1 MHNFCFDIDKPSP
14 LVYISDVTKFQQRNQ
29 KMVKIVSPSFEVITP
44 LDGDYILK
52 HLERCA
58 RNCYKSEDKITS
70 DSAQKM
76 IKKLIDLGHE
86 AMIEHFSITVKMT
99 TDVGAYKDLTRHRH
113 ASFAIESTRFCN
125 YSKGKYGNE
134 LTFMKPSNIEEGSE
148 LYNIWLQAMTDAE
161 KHYLDMA
168 TRGATVDQLRMLL
181 PHSTKADVFMT
192 ANLREW
198 RHIFK
203 LRCAPATHPSI
214 QHIMKMILNEFR
226 AHIPVLFDDIPYGW
240 EEEKESSLNM
250 AAE

>member
-1 MHNFCFDIDKPSP
+1 
-14 LVYISDVTKFQQRNQ
+14 
-29 KMVKIVSPSFEVITP
+29 MVKIVSPSIEVITP

-86 AMIEHFSITVKMT
+86 AMIEHFSVTVKLT

-134 LTFMKPSNIEEGSE
+134 LTFMKPSNMEEGTPV
-148 LYNIWLQAMTDAE
+148 YNIWYQTMLDIE
-161 KHYLDMA
+161 KHYLNMA
-168 TRGATVDQLRMLL
+168 AEGAAVDQLRMLL

-203 LRCAPATHPSI
+203 LRCAPATHPSVRE
-214 QHIMKMILNEFR
+214 IMTMLLNEFR
-226 AHIPVLFDDIPYGW
+226 SQLPVLFDDIPYGQ
-240 EEEKESSLNM
+240 ENALDT

>member
-1 MHNFCFDIDKPSP
+1 
-14 LVYISDVTKFQQRNQ
+14 
-29 KMVKIVSPSFEVITP
+29 MVKIVSPNIEVITP

-58 RNCYKSEDKITS
+58 RNCYKSEDKITA

-86 AMIEHFSITVKMT
+86 AMIEHFSVTVKLT

-134 LTFMKPSNIEEGSE
+134 LTFMKPSNMEEGSDI
-148 LYNIWLQAMTDAE
+148 YNIWYQAMADIE
-161 KHYLDMA
+161 KHYLSMA
-168 TRGATVDQLRMLL
+168 AKGAAVDQLRMLL

-203 LRCAPATHPSI
+203 LRCVPATHPSVRE
-214 QHIMKMILNEFR
+214 IMTMLLNEFR
-226 AHIPVLFDDIPYGW
+226 SQLPVLFDDIPYG
-240 EEEKESSLNM
+240 KENALDT

>member
-1 MHNFCFDIDKPSP
+1 
-14 LVYISDVTKFQQRNQ
+14 
-29 KMVKIVSPSFEVITP
+29 MVKIVSPNIEVITP

-58 RNCYKSEDKITS
+58 RNCYKSEDKITA

-86 AMIEHFSITVKMT
+86 AMIEHFSVTVKLT

-134 LTFMKPSNIEEGSE
+134 LTFMKPSNMEEGSDI
-148 LYNIWLQAMTDAE
+148 YNIWYQAMADIE
-161 KHYLDMA
+161 KHYLSMA
-168 TRGATVDQLRMLL
+168 TKGAAVDQLRMLL

-203 LRCAPATHPSI
+203 LRCAPATHPSVRE
-214 QHIMKMILNEFR
+214 IMTMLLNEFR
-226 AHIPVLFDDIPYGW
+226 SQLPVLFDDIPYG
-240 EEEKESSLNM
+240 KENALDT

>member
-1 MHNFCFDIDKPSP
+1 
-14 LVYISDVTKFQQRNQ
+14 
-29 KMVKIVSPSFEVITP
+29 MVKIVSPDVEVITP

-58 RNCYKSEDKITS
+58 RNCYKSEDKITA
-70 DSAQKM
+70 DSAKVM
-76 IKKLIDLGHE
+76 IKKLLEMGHE
-86 AMIEHFSITVKMT
+86 AMIEHFSITVKIT

-134 LTFMKPSNIEEGSE
+134 LSLMKPSNMEEGSE
-148 LYNIWLQAMTDAE
+148 IYNIWLKAMNDVE
-161 KHYLDMA
+161 QHYLNMA
-168 TRGATVDQLRMLL
+168 AHGASADQLRMLL

-192 ANLREW
+192 ANIREW

-203 LRCAPATHPSI
+203 LRCAPATHPSVREVMLKLLK
-214 QHIMKMILNEFR
+214 QFR
-226 AHIPVLFDDIPYGW
+226 TNIPVLFDDIPYDR
-240 EEEKESSLNM
+240 EETNKI